1 MTADQPL
8 HEHLRRHAREKPDAP
23 AIVWYGRA
31 ITWRELDG
39 WSDALGAHLQSLGV
53 Q

>member
-23 AIVWYGRA
+23 AIDTPPWRRRRCWRSLMWKRA
-31 ITWRELDG
+31 R
-39 WSDALGAHLQSLGV
+39 
-53 Q
+53 